1 MFKGNK
7 IRFKRQVLYLTLLA
21 VVSVFLSSCSE
32 KKPKIYRVGIVS
44 GVEAF
49 ANIVDGFKAKMTEL
63 GYIEGKNIVYDFQ
76 GLNAERVGE
85 ERVVKKFVADKVNL
99 ILAFPTELA
108 LAAKAATQG
117 TNIPVVF
124 AISTI
129 EGTNLVGKVHLP
141 GGNVTGVRFP
151 GPESTVKRLEILHEL
166 VPEAKRVYL
175 IYDPN
180 YPAIPIA
187 LEGLRPASLSLGIT
201 LVEDAVNNLEELKS
215 ALEKRAASGD
225 IGIDAILIMPDI
237 LTHSADSFAT
247 ILEFANKHKVPIG
260 GCMGFTADL
269 GALFSF
275 FPDNV
280 EAGKLAAGLV
290 DNIFKGTP
298 AGTIMVVT
306 PESHLRLNYKVIQ
319 ELGLNVS
326 EGLLNS
332 ADEIIR

>member
-1 MFKGNK
+1 MIKSNK
-7 IRFKRQVLYLTLLA
+7 IRFGWQILYLTLLA
-21 VVSVFLSSCSE
+21 VVGVFSSSCSE
-32 KKPKIYRVGIVS
+32 KEPKVYRVGIVS
-44 GVEAF
+44 GIEAF
-49 ANIVDGFKAKMTEL
+49 ANIADGFKAKMAKL

-76 GLNAERVGE
+76 GLNADRIGE
-85 ERVVKKFVADKVNL
+85 EQAIKKFVADKVDL
-99 ILAFPTELA
+99 ILAFPTETA

-129 EGTNLVGKVHLP
+129 EGTNLVRKVHLP

-166 VPEAKRVYL
+166 VPHAKRVYL
-175 IYDPN
+175 IYDRN

-201 LVEDAVNNLEELKS
+201 LVEDAVSNLEELKS
-215 ALEKRAASGD
+215 ALDKRVESGD
-225 IGIDAILIMPDI
+225 IGIDAILMMPDI
-237 LTHSADSFAT
+237 LTHSADGFAT

-260 GCMGFTADL
+260 GCMGFMADL

-275 FPDNV
+275 FPDNI
-280 EAGKLAAGLV
+280 ETGKLAASLV
-290 DNIFKGTP
+290 DNIFRGTQ
-298 AGTIMVVT
+298 AGTIMVTT
-306 PESHLRLNYKVIQ
+306 PKCYLRLNCKAIQ
-319 ELGLNVS
+319 ELELKLS
-326 EGLLNS
+326 EGLLNR